1 MWVVS
6 VTVVATLLCGLV
18 AIGASL
24 LRVRGRIYYL
34 MTRAWARIILRASG
48 TPVVTTGMERIDWSQ
63 PHVLVA
69 NHVSDYDI
77 LALAGALPVPY
88 AFVAKK
94 ELERVPFFGTAWKA
108 AGHISID
115 RSDREKAVQSLH
127 KAGAKMREEH
137 SIVIIFPEGTRS
149 RTGEL
154 QPFKKGA
161 FVLATEANVPIVP
174 VAIRGS
180 TFIRP
185 PGTAHIHPCPIHL
198 HFCEPIHPSAPSH
211 QGVEALM
218 DEVRRVLVGELA
230 RPT

>member
-1 MWVVS
+1 VWVVS
-6 VTVVATLLCGLV
+6 ATVVATLVCGV
-18 AIGASL
+18 IAIGASL
-24 LRVRGRIYYL
+24 LRFRGRIYYL
-34 MTRAWARIILRASG
+34 MTRAWARVILRASG

-127 KAGAKMREEH
+127 QAGAKMREERT
-137 SIVIIFPEGTRS
+137 IVIIFPEGTRS

-161 FVLATEANVPIVP
+161 FVLAIEAHVPILP

-180 TFIRP
+180 THIRP
-185 PGTAHIHPCPIHL
+185 PGSVRIEPRPIHL
-198 HFCEPIHPSAPSH
+198 HFLEPIPPPAHSH
-211 QGVEALM
+211 HGVETLM
-218 DEVRRVLVGELA
+218 AEVRRVLVSALA
-230 RPT
+230 RPG